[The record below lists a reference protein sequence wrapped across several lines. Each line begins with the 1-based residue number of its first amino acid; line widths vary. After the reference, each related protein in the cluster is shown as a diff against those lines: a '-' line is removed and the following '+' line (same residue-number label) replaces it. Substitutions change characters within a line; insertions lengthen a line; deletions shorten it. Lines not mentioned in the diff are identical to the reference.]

1 MKAKELRERTTE
13 DLVALRTVMKK
24 DLFGYRMRNHTGQL
38 DDNSLIGKS
47 RRDIARVEHIL
58 HERATAAAENKAAA
72 DGGNEK

>member
-13 DLVALRTVMKK
+13 DLVELRALMKK

-38 DDNSLIGKS
+38 DDNSLIQKS

-58 HERATAAAENKAAA
+58 HERATAAAENKAAV
-72 DGGNEK
+72 DGGNE